1 MPNCLGDEM
10 KKDFS
15 KLIVSLVVLLNVLFT
30 LGVLFVFLRVGSEPA
45 TLIVSWFAFTTSE
58 LWMLSS
64 IKKTKVKRED
74 IENGKD

>member
-1 MPNCLGDEM
+1 M
-10 KKDFS
+10 KRDFS